1 MPVLNPKTAKIK
13 VVVGELDWC
22 KYVGAKTSD
31 DVLQKANAPI
41 FQEKFDNVKDVSE
54 VIAWDEEPRDVD
66 LAILKVCQSFVHV
79 SISTVCVQILL
90 SKGSYPTSAGF
101 WRVKIP

>member
-1 MPVLNPKTAKIK
+1 MK

-31 DVLQKANAPI
+31 DVLKKANAPI

-54 VIAWDEEPRDVD
+54 VIIYDEDFSTEIGID
-66 LAILKVCQSFVHV
+66 LAILKVSQSFLFVIIKTERRC
-79 SISTVCVQILL
+79 SSC
-90 SKGSYPTSAGF
+90 P
-101 WRVKIP
+101 